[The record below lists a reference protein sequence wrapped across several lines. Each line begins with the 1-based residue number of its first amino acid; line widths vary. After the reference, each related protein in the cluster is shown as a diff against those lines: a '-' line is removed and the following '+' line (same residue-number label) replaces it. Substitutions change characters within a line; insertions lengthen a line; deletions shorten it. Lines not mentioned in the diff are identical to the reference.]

1 MKSVNSI
8 SLNKIYILLSLAMIS
23 WAIAWTNA
31 KIVGEYLSFYNLIF
45 FRFLLGFISLLPFLI
60 YNKKKLPHLK
70 SYKYIVI
77 PSILF
82 FIYNI
87 AFFKG
92 THFGDAGRGA
102 ILVTTLNPL
111 FTLFIISLIRKKIL
125 FKEVLGIMIGLF
137 GGLIIMNVF
146 KYGFDI
152 IFDIKNIYFLICAI
166 TWGIMTVFIDL
177 AQKKINPYIFISL
190 CYFFTMVISLFFI
203 DFTLIDF
210 TVLDFRFYFN
220 FFLVSI
226 GAMSFGTSVY
236 MYSTSIIGPVKSSV
250 FIFSVPFLA
259 MGTSYIFLNEIFSLN
274 TIIGGLISLIAIY
287 IVNK

>member
-1 MKSVNSI
+1 MNNI
-8 SLNKIYILLSLAMIS
+8 NRHNGLYFLMFLAMIS

-31 KIVGEYLSFYNLIF
+31 KIVGEYLSFYNLTF
-45 FRFLLGFISLLPFLI
+45 FRFLLGFISLLPFLL
-60 YNKKKLPHLK
+60 YNKKKLPPLRL
-70 SYKYIVI
+70 YKYIII

-92 THFGDAGRGA
+92 TYFGEAGRGA

-111 FTLFIISLIRKKIL
+111 FTLIIISLIRKKIL
-125 FKEVLGIMIGLF
+125 LKEVLGIITGLF
-137 GGLIIMNVF
+137 GGLIIMNIF

-166 TWGIMTVFIDL
+166 TWGVMTVFIDL
-177 AQKKINPYIFISL
+177 AQKKINPYVFISL
-190 CYFFTMVISLFFI
+190 CYFFTMVISFFFT
-203 DFTLIDF
+203 DFELIDLSS
-210 TVLDFRFYFN
+210 LDFRFYFN

-226 GAMSFGTSVY
+226 AAMSFGTSVY
-236 MYSTSIIGPVKSSV
+236 MYSTSIIGPVKASV

-259 MGTSYIFLNEIFSLN
+259 MGTSYVFLNEIFSLN
-274 TIIGGLISLIAIY
+274 TMIGGLISLIAIY

>member
-1 MKSVNSI
+1 MNLLKLISFNS
-8 SLNKIYILLSLAMIS
+8 IYILLSLAMIS

-45 FRFLLGFISLLPFLI
+45 FRFLLGFISLLPFLM
-60 YNKKKLPHLK
+60 YNKKNLPSLK
-70 SYKYIVI
+70 AYKYIII

-92 THFGDAGRGA
+92 TYFGEAGRGA

-111 FTLFIISLIRKKIL
+111 FTLMIISFIRKKII
-125 FKEVLGIMIGLF
+125 FKEVLGIIVGLF
-137 GGLIIMNVF
+137 GGLIIMDVF

-152 IFDIKNIYFLICAI
+152 IFDIKNIYFLICAF
-166 TWGIMTVFIDL
+166 TWGVMTVFIDL

-190 CYFFTMVISLFFI
+190 CYFFTMVISWFFT
-203 DFTLIDF
+203 DFRLIDLSL
-210 TVLDFRFYFN
+210 LDFRFYFN

-226 GAMSFGTSVY
+226 AAMSFGTSVY
-236 MYSTSIIGPVKSSV
+236 MYSTSIIGPIKASV

-259 MGTSYIFLNEIFSLN
+259 MGTSFIFLNEIFSLN
-274 TIIGGLISLIAIY
+274 TMIGGVISLIAIY

>member
-1 MKSVNSI
+1 
-8 SLNKIYILLSLAMIS
+8 MIS

-45 FRFLLGFISLLPFLI
+45 FRFLLGFISLLPFLM
-60 YNKKKLPHLK
+60 YNKKNLPSLK
-70 SYKYIVI
+70 AYKYIII

-92 THFGDAGRGA
+92 TYFGEAGRGA

-111 FTLFIISLIRKKIL
+111 FTLLIISFIRKKII
-125 FKEVLGIMIGLF
+125 FKEVLGIIVGLF
-137 GGLIIMNVF
+137 GGLIIMDVF

-152 IFDIKNIYFLICAI
+152 IFDIKNIYFLICAF
-166 TWGIMTVFIDL
+166 TWGVMTVFIDL

-190 CYFFTMVISLFFI
+190 CYFFTMVISWFFT
-203 DFTLIDF
+203 DFRLIDLSL
-210 TVLDFRFYFN
+210 LDFRFYFN

-226 GAMSFGTSVY
+226 AAMSFGTSVY
-236 MYSTSIIGPVKSSV
+236 MYSTSIIGPIKASV

-259 MGTSYIFLNEIFSLN
+259 MGTSFVFLNEIFSLN
-274 TIIGGLISLIAIY
+274 TMVGGLISLIAIY

>member
-1 MKSVNSI
+1 MNNI
-8 SLNKIYILLSLAMIS
+8 NRYNGLYFLMLLAMIS

-31 KIVGEYLSFYNLIF
+31 KIVGEYLSFYNLTF
-45 FRFLLGFISLLPFLI
+45 FRFLLGFISLLPFLL
-60 YNKKKLPHLK
+60 YNKKKLPPLRL
-70 SYKYIVI
+70 YKYIII

-92 THFGDAGRGA
+92 TYFGEAGRGA

-111 FTLFIISLIRKKIL
+111 FTLIIISLIRKKIL
-125 FKEVLGIMIGLF
+125 LKEVLGIITGLF
-137 GGLIIMNVF
+137 GGLIIMNIF

-166 TWGIMTVFIDL
+166 TWGVMTVFIDL
-177 AQKKINPYIFISL
+177 AQKKINPYVFISL
-190 CYFFTMVISLFFI
+190 CYFFTMVISFFFT
-203 DFTLIDF
+203 DFELIDLSS
-210 TVLDFRFYFN
+210 LDFRFYFN

-226 GAMSFGTSVY
+226 AAMSFGTSVY
-236 MYSTSIIGPVKSSV
+236 MYSTSIIGPVKASV

-259 MGTSYIFLNEIFSLN
+259 MGTSYFFLNEIFSLN

>member
-1 MKSVNSI
+1 MNLLKLISFNS
-8 SLNKIYILLSLAMIS
+8 IYILLSLAMIS

-45 FRFLLGFISLLPFLI
+45 FRFLLGFISLLPFLM
-60 YNKKKLPHLK
+60 YNKKNLPNLK
-70 SYKYIVI
+70 AYKYIII

-92 THFGDAGRGA
+92 TYFGEAGRGA

-111 FTLFIISLIRKKIL
+111 FTLMIISFIRKKII
-125 FKEVLGIMIGLF
+125 FKEVLGIIVGLF
-137 GGLIIMNVF
+137 GGLIIMDVF

-152 IFDIKNIYFLICAI
+152 IFDIKNIYFLICAF
-166 TWGIMTVFIDL
+166 TWGVMTVFIDL

-190 CYFFTMVISLFFI
+190 CYFFTMVISWFFT
-203 DFTLIDF
+203 DFRLIDLSL
-210 TVLDFRFYFN
+210 LDFRFYFN

-226 GAMSFGTSVY
+226 AAMSFGTSVY
-236 MYSTSIIGPVKSSV
+236 MYSTSIIGPIKASV

-259 MGTSYIFLNEIFSLN
+259 MGTSFIFLNEIFSLN
-274 TIIGGLISLIAIY
+274 TMVGGLISLIAIY